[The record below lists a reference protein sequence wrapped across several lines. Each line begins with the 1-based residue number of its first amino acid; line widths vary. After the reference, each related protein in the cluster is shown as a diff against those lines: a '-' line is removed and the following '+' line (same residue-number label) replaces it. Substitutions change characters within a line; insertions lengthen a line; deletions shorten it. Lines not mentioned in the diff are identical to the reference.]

1 MNIYIMGISVEKRSE
16 FGPKVQEVLTKHGDQ
31 IIARFGIHDSQN
43 GSGLITLNVRG
54 EQKFMEEFEEELSA
68 IPTVKV
74 KYMNLK

>member
-43 GSGLITLNVRG
+43 GSGFITKTSICTK
-54 EQKFMEEFEEELSA
+54 QA
-68 IPTVKV
+68 TC
-74 KYMNLK
+74 

>member
-1 MNIYIMGISVEKRSE
+1 MGISVEKRSE
-16 FGPKVQEVLTKHGDQ
+16 FGPKVQEVLTKYGDQ

>member
-1 MNIYIMGISVEKRSE
+1 MGISVEKRSE

-54 EQKFMEEFEEELSA
+54 KEKFMEELAEELGA
-68 IPTVKV
+68 IPTVTV